1 MNNPNGDNNPFLTPM
16 LETKISRKIFLEDYD
31 DYEQTENLEPNTA
44 VIILNPTKYTL
55 QQEDDEESSLA

>member
-1 MNNPNGDNNPFLTPM
+1 M

-31 DYEQTENLEPNTA
+31 DYEQTENLESNTA